1 MRVCHFHS
9 HFHDI
14 SQLRYAFKVFGVEE
28 QIRSRRAHW
37 DAERSVPDYVGLS
50 ALAPATTWEPS
61 QAVGQVQLT
70 GLANVSAPVR
80 AQLPPISISSE
91 LRRLEVGGI
100 PTDAASATSSLTIEP
115 PQLIVAGQFR
125 RGLKARLRPLFGN
138 RHHRIWR

>member
-1 MRVCHFHS
+1 MSKSGYV
-9 HFHDI
+9 
-14 SQLRYAFKVFGVEE
+14 L
-28 QIRSRRAHW
+28 RAHW

-70 GLANVSAPVR
+70 GLANVSASVR
-80 AQLPPISISSE
+80 AQMPPISSSSE

-100 PTDAASATSSLTIEP
+100 PMDAASATSSLTIEP

-125 RGLKARLRPLFGN
+125 RGLKARTSTPFWQPTSPYVALTC
-138 RHHRIWR
+138 